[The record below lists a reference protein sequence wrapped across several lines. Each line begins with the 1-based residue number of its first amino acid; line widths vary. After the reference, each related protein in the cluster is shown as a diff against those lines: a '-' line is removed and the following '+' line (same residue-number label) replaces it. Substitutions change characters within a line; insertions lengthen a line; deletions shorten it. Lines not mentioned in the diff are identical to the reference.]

1 MTKTMQHIESLT
13 STHEVNSNTVLSMGV
28 NNALHILD
36 QPHYWWAALVVILLI
51 FSAVNIVAGYSRHKH
66 MKQ

>member
-13 STHEVNSNTVLSMGV
+13 STHEVNSNEVLSMGV

-51 FSAVNIVAGYSRHKH
+51 ISAVNIAAGYSRHKY
-66 MKQ
+66 MK